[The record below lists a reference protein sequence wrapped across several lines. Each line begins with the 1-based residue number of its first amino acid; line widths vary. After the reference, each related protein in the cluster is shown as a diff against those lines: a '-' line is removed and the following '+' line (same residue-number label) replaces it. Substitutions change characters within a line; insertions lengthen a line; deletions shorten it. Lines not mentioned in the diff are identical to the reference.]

1 MALDD
6 VILTRTAYRDELRKA
21 VAAAADERLEKVEGG
36 PWDGV
41 PVLTEPKLLEAIN
54 AVFDL
59 PVPTPSDRH
68 AEVVTPATITVAA
81 VCPRCDLP
89 TTILLAISPELR
101 VDDSGAEIHVKTK
114 TKPRSHICGQ
124 QELPLGHSD
133 DEKEDLEQMSFL
145 EAVAGAAAPISAE
158 ELLDLLS
165 LVRDEFTPDAFP
177 TLEEINRWTEP
188 VREQVK
194 EWATATY
201 NLPSDATDDD
211 APTLPKVLGGEDEP
225 AEADDHPTDTPLGL
239 EDDQA
244 GEEGDPE

>member
-21 VAAAADERLEKVEGG
+21 LVDVAKGSLQKVEGG
-36 PWDGV
+36 SWDGV
-41 PVLTEPKLLEAIN
+41 PVLTEPKLDEAIG

-81 VCPRCDLP
+81 ICPRCDLP
-89 TTILLAISPELR
+89 TTILLTVQPELR

-114 TKPRSHICGQ
+114 TKPRSHACGQ

-133 DEKEDLEQMSFL
+133 DEKSDLEQMSFL
-145 EAVAGAAAPISAE
+145 EAIADAIKPISAE

-165 LVRDEFTPDAFP
+165 LVRDEFTADAFP
-177 TLEEINRWTEP
+177 TLEEINGWTEP

-194 EWATATY
+194 EWGTATY
-201 NLPSDATDDD
+201 NLPSDATEDD
-211 APTLPKVLGGEDEP
+211 APKLPKVLGGEDEP
-225 AEADDHPTDTPLGL
+225 ATDQEGADD
-239 EDDQA
+239 
-244 GEEGDPE
+244 GEAHD